1 MATSKLTLS
10 IDAETIKWAKKYVEK
25 RKVSLS
31 KFIQQRLNEIAREE
45 MHNTALMEKFGKL
58 EIPED
63 INSLTGILQDTDL
76 GEANL
81 NNIKYQYFKEKHGL

>member
-45 MHNTALMEKFGKL
+45 MHNAALMEKFGKL

-63 INSLTGILQDTDL
+63 INSLTGILQDTGL
-76 GEANL
+76 NEINL
-81 NNIKYQYFKEKHGL
+81 NDIKYQYFKEKHEL

>member
-10 IDAETIKWAKKYVEK
+10 IDAETIKWSKKYVEK

-63 INSLTGILQDTDL
+63 INSLTGILQDTGL
-76 GEANL
+76 NEINL
-81 NNIKYQYFKEKHGL
+81 NDIKYQYFKEKHEL